1 MWRTMA
7 AGVAAVF
14 VLAACLRAEDLPPS
28 KTLSKAASKALSR
41 LVLPAE
47 KVEYPEQKHF
57 ISKWLILGEFTFG
70 ENDFGGDSQT
80 ASADKA
86 FMPKEAE
93 LDGTQPAPKGV
104 KWAAKAFA
112 ESSPPGS
119 IDLGT
124 TEHAADYA
132 VAWLY
137 CPEAVSNA
145 KLLVGSDDYIKVWIN
160 GKLELTYKTD
170 RRSAE
175 ADQDTASG
183 ISLAKGY
190 NRIVV
195 KCVNVVSVW
204 NFYLRFTDKDG
215 KSFAVETK

>member
-1 MWRTMA
+1 M
-7 AGVAAVF
+7 
-14 VLAACLRAEDLPPS
+14 
-28 KTLSKAASKALSR
+28 
-41 LVLPAE
+41 
-47 KVEYPEQKHF
+47 
-57 ISKWLILGEFTFG
+57 
-70 ENDFGGDSQT
+70 
-80 ASADKA
+80 
-86 FMPKEAE
+86 
-93 LDGTQPAPKGV
+93 
-104 KWAAKAFA
+104 
-112 ESSPPGS
+112 
-119 IDLGT
+119 
-124 TEHAADYA
+124 
-132 VAWLY
+132 
-137 CPEAVSNA
+137 SNA